1 LASSGCIRPLTITYE
16 LDELNL
22 NLPQQQDMLTSLAF
36 DGKQDTLGLFD
47 NIDASDNIE
56 ENDVARRL
64 DDI

>member
-1 LASSGCIRPLTITYE
+1 
-16 LDELNL
+16 
-22 NLPQQQDMLTSLAF
+22 MLTSLAF